1 MLSTFTT
8 PLARARKGAALVEY
22 SILAGLVAVASISS
36 IAVYGGHLSDVFST
50 ATEDIAEARDK
61 NPGEAVPVTP
71 SRDPWTFPSAP
82 AGAGCK
88 IMTDGNDTVLLT
100 ATPDFT
106 CYHLLAGV
114 DSFDGSATS
123 KPLSVY
129 TDPKAT
135 GTDEPDNII
144 LGEGDDFMDG
154 KGASEVQAGS
164 GNDSVRLDLG
174 VTPQDLDFDMG
185 SGDDILHLT
194 STGYDDNSPY
204 KRVDVHLQAG
214 NDEAMFTCD
223 HPTKPPYSLR
233 TWNDA
238 SVKSSCRT
246 EIFFDETGFDTKLDV
261 TMENL
266 TWASGTHFLA
276 PGKIDAR
283 YKLTTGNY
291 IFEFHKDVAG
301 QITIDSIAPPGDEAG
316 IDLKFWKHG
325 GAQKD
330 LTVNVNGRYH
340 QANVILPPELS
351 SAIDLDFEINVWS
364 NMTFYLGE
372 RSVIGEFPE
381 ISITGS
387 ELRLDFLPWSGA
399 TDDDLRLSLLDAGG
413 NVVLDY
419 DMAIASADASTLTV
433 LDPKD
438 HAIAKIRLARQGQEK
453 IIPINGDETT
463 LQVHTIGIRHE

>member
-1 MLSTFTT
+1 MLSTLKH
-8 PLARARKGAALVEY
+8 PLAKAHKGSSLVEY

-61 NPGEAVPVTP
+61 EPGETAPITP
-71 SRDPWTFPSAP
+71 SREPWSFPAAP
-82 AGAGCK
+82 AGAACK
-88 IMTDGNDTVLLT
+88 VMTDGNDTVLLT
-100 ATPDFT
+100 ANPEFT

-129 TDPKAT
+129 TNPKSEGADDPD
-135 GTDEPDNII
+135 GIL
-144 LGEGDDFMDG
+144 LGEGDDFLDG
-154 KGASEVQAGS
+154 KGLSEVQAGG
-164 GNDSVRLDLG
+164 GNDSVRLNLG

-185 SGDDILHLT
+185 SGDDVLHLT
-194 STGYDDNSPY
+194 TTGYDDTSPY
-204 KRVDVHLQAG
+204 QRIDVHLQAG
-214 NDEAMFTCD
+214 KDEAMFACD
-223 HPTKPPYSLR
+223 HPTKPPYNLR
-233 TWNDA
+233 TWDDA
-238 SVKSSCRT
+238 SIKSSCRT
-246 EIFFDETGFDTKLDV
+246 EIFFDEAGFDTSLDV

-283 YKLTTGNY
+283 YKLTSGNY

-301 QITIDSIAPPGDEAG
+301 QITIDSIAPQGDEAG
-316 IDLKFWKHG
+316 LDLKFWKHG

-340 QANVILPPELS
+340 QANIILPPELS
-351 SAIDLDFEINVWS
+351 SAIDLDFEIDVWS
-364 NMTFYLGE
+364 NITFYLGE
-372 RSVIGEFPE
+372 RSVIGEFPDV
-381 ISITGS
+381 SITGS
-387 ELRLDFLPWSGA
+387 KLRLDFLPWSGA
-399 TDDDLRLSLLDAGG
+399 TDDDLRLALLDAGG
-413 NVVLDY
+413 NVILDY
-419 DMAIASADASTLTV
+419 DMAIASASASTLTV
-433 LDPKD
+433 VDPED
-438 HAIAKIRLARQGQEK
+438 HAIAKIRLTRQGQEK